1 MAKNWTLDELKAMSV
16 HDRAELYRNACRLAH
31 TDDGGALRARIEEAG
46 LPFSE
51 EACLSMDDPI
61 TIKMWDIINSPEG
74 RKAAVESVQAGEPA
88 MLGIDPL
95 LSAALGSDYGAHNM
109 GTATAGSLVG
119 RLMLSLGYKKTG
131 SKKLPAHC
139 VAKTAATWA

>member
-1 MAKNWTLDELKAMSV
+1 MAKKWTLEELKAMSV
-16 HDRAELYRNACRLAH
+16 HDRAELYRNACRLGH
-31 TDDGGALRARIEEAG
+31 TDDGAALKIRIEEAG

-61 TIKMWDIINSPEG
+61 TIKMWEIINSPEG
-74 RKAAVESVQAGEPA
+74 QKAAVEAVQGGEPG
-88 MLGIDPL
+88 MLAIDPML
-95 LSAALGSDYGAHNM
+95 QVALGSDYGPHNM

-119 RLMLSLGYKKTG
+119 RLMLSLGYKKAGT
-131 SKKLPAHC
+131 KKLPAHC